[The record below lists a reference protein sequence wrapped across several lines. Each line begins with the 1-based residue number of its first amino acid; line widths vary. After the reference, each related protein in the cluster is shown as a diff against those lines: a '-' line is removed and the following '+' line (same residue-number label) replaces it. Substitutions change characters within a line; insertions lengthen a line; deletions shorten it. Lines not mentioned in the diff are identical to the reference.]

1 MSLVYQ
7 PTGLRLA
14 GSRASEPWHGATT
27 LYPLT
32 TNNTVAIAVGDQVA
46 LIGGSIVACTANA
59 AAGTLSANT
68 PIGVALGFQ
77 YTDNV
82 NRRYFVNS
90 QILAANAIS
99 SLLYTNVQVLVAD
112 SPNERFVVQAN
123 GPITAAD
130 LGLNIDLGG
139 FNSADLVNR
148 TSRVYAVAADAAT
161 TATLPLRIV
170 GFDHDPS
177 NVPGDAYTKIWVS
190 WNAGVQGFG
199 IAGTH

>member
-7 PTGLRLA
+7 PVGLRLA
-14 GSRASEPWHGATT
+14 GARANEPWHGATT

-32 TNNTVAIAVGDQVA
+32 TNNTNSIAVGDPVA
-46 LIGGSIVACTANA
+46 LVGGSITVPTANA
-59 AAGTLSANT
+59 AAGTVSANT

-77 YTDNV
+77 YTDNI
-82 NRRYFVNS
+82 NRRYFVTS

-99 SLLYTNVQVLVAD
+99 SLGYTNIQVFVAD

-123 GPITAAD
+123 GPVTAAH
-130 LGLNIDLGG
+130 LGYNIDLGG
-139 FNSADLVNR
+139 FNSDDLVNR

-161 TATLPLRIV
+161 TSTLPLRIV

-177 NVPGDAYTKIWVS
+177 NTPGDAYTKIWVS
-190 WNAGVQGFG
+190 WNAGVHAFAQG
-199 IAGTH
+199 GTQ